1 MNHDFQLVMSPL
13 RQTITDQG
21 HCVRLEIYRGV
32 DTEWTLEAVDEFDN
46 STVWDALFATDQAAL
61 DEALRTIADEGI
73 ASLIGSPSDSDQ

>member
-13 RQTITDQG
+13 CRTIADQG
-21 HCVRLEIYRGV
+21 HCVRLEIYRGA
-32 DTEWTLEAVDEFDN
+32 DTEWTLEAVDEFNN

-73 ASLIGSPSDSDQ
+73 TSLIGSPSDSDQ